1 MAGGMGLFGILLTIA
16 LIGVVVY
23 LILLLPLPSPF
34 PQVIV
39 AVAIVFVILWLLG
52 VVPIGLPTFNLK
64 R

>member
-1 MAGGMGLFGILLTIA
+1 
-16 LIGVVVY
+16 
-23 LILLLPLPSPF
+23 LLLPLPSPF